1 MAQAAQTPDPEFRPM
16 ALADLDAVMVL
27 ERAAYPY
34 PWTLGIFKDC
44 LRAGYDCWVM
54 ERDGQLLGY
63 TILSV
68 AAGEA
73 HLLNLC
79 VAPAHQGR
87 GLGRR
92 LLEKTLQ
99 LARWH
104 QVDTVFLEV
113 RVSNEAAR
121 ALYETAGFNEI
132 GLRPGYYPAGDGR
145 EDAIVMAR
153 PMRFPTA

>member
-1 MAQAAQTPDPEFRPM
+1 MAQAERTHHPDFRPM
-16 ALADLDAVMVL
+16 GLADLDAVMAL

-34 PWTLGIFKDC
+34 PWTEGIFKDC
-44 LRAGYDCWVM
+44 LRTGYDCWVM
-54 ERDGQLLGY
+54 EQDGQILGY
-63 TILSV
+63 AILSA

-79 VAPAHQGR
+79 VAPACQGQ
-87 GLGRR
+87 GLGRW

-121 ALYETAGFNEI
+121 ALYEQAGFNEI
-132 GLRPGYYPAGDGR
+132 GLRPGYYPAGEGR

-153 PMRFPTA
+153 PMRFPAA